1 MNCHPTFCGMQV
13 TVDNDCLS
21 GISGDK
27 DNPDSRGFLCVR
39 GQAAAQIIDN
49 SERLLYP
56 LMRRSRDHDAWETV
70 SWEQAL
76 ARIATGFESVGRE
89 AAGLWA
95 GHGVLAN
102 DYGIFAH
109 AELALRLGNMY
120 GCQWWDASMICWG
133 LGGFGLGLTGLMEA
147 HTKEDMGQHAD
158 LIVLWGANIASQPNT
173 GRHLSAAKRRGAK
186 LIVVDVR
193 VSEACKLADEYFLVK
208 PGTDAALALA
218 MMHVIINEQRHDR
231 AFIENHTIGFAEL
244 ANHVQAYK
252 PSRAAAITGVDAAR
266 IVEFARIYA
275 DTARAMILLGGSSM
289 YKDRNGWQASRTVSC
304 LPALTGKSGKP
315 GCGLGPRHAAPSHG
329 FATRHLVDIA
339 ERPPGDYIPNQM
351 PAITEAI
358 EQGRL
363 GAFLMLGTNMM
374 SSYAD
379 ASGLEKGFEKMEM
392 IAGYDLFMNDMT
404 SKYADVILPATAWLE
419 DVGVKATHTHLYLME
434 QALPPPGATRPLAH
448 VVRELAEQLGIDGFY
463 PWEPDYGHIDAVLDH
478 PATGH
483 ATVESLR
490 ARGGIAELN
499 ISHVAHPDHR
509 YATPSGKIEFYS
521 DSAVQHG
528 LPALPDYQARNG
540 TTFPLELRN
549 GRTLT
554 HFHAFYDHGRALPA
568 LHKLEAGPGLWISG
582 ADAQARGLSDGMPI
596 TVYNER
602 GECDALARVTDNVP
616 PGTVWIHDGWPG
628 FNHLSSGA
636 RSVPDSAVNLFPF
649 SVGQSAYDTH
659 VEVAR
664 R

>member
-13 TVDNDCLS
+13 TVDNERLLE
-21 GISGDK
+21 IRGDK

-39 GQAAAQIIDN
+39 GQAAKEIIDN

-56 LMRRSRDHDAWETV
+56 MMCKTRGSDNWETV

-76 ARIATGFESVGRE
+76 ERIASGFQSVGRE

-109 AELALRLGNMY
+109 AQLALRLANMY
-120 GCQWWDASMICWG
+120 GCQWWDGSMICWG

-147 HTKEDMGQHAD
+147 NTKEDMGKHTD

-173 GRHLSAAKRRGAK
+173 GRHISAARRRGAK

-218 MMHVIINEQRHDR
+218 MMHVIISEGRHDR
-231 AFIENHTIGFAEL
+231 EFIDNHTVGFAEL
-244 ANHVQAYK
+244 SAHVQDYT
-252 PSRAAAITGVDAAR
+252 PSRAEAITGVDAAS
-266 IVEFARIYA
+266 IVEFARVYA
-275 DTARAMILLGGSSM
+275 DTGRAMILLGGSSM
-289 YKDRNGWQASRTVSC
+289 YKDRHGWQAARAVSC

-315 GCGLGPRHAAPSHG
+315 GCGLGSRHAAESHG
-329 FATRHLVDIA
+329 FATRPLIDIA
-339 ERPPGDYIPNQM
+339 QRPPGNYIPNQM

-363 GAFLMLGTNMM
+363 GAFLMLGTNML

-379 ASGLEKGFEKMEM
+379 ASRLEQGFQKMEL
-392 IAGYDLFMNDMT
+392 IASYDLFMNDMT
-404 SKYADVILPATAWLE
+404 RKYADVVLPATAWLE
-419 DVGVKATHTHLYLME
+419 DVGVKATNTHLYLME
-434 QALPPPGATRPLAH
+434 QALPPPGATRPLAR
-448 VVRELAEQLGIDGFY
+448 VIRELATLLEIDGFY
-463 PWEPDYGHIDAVLDH
+463 PWETEHGHIDAVLDH

-490 ARGGIAELN
+490 AGGGIAELD

-509 YATPSGKIEFYS
+509 YTTPSGKLEFYS
-521 DSAVQHG
+521 DSAAQHG
-528 LPALPDYQARNG
+528 LPALPDYQARKG
-540 TTFPLELRN
+540 ATFPLELRN

-554 HFHAFYDHGRALPA
+554 HFHAFYNHGRALPSMN
-568 LHKLEAGPGLWISG
+568 KLEAGPSLWISG
-582 ADAQARGLSDGMPI
+582 ADALERGLTDSMPI
-596 TVYNER
+596 TIYNER
-602 GECDALARVTDNVP
+602 GKCGALARVTDDVP

-649 SVGQSAYDTH
+649 SVGQSAYEAW
-659 VEVAR
+659 VEVTSA
-664 R
+664 